1 MFPRSHTVGM
11 ELWIFC
17 ATCGHGAHEECLYAY
32 ASDISLEIASLSGIE
47 EPLEV
52 DYFSSR
58 ALGASAR
65 TANTSSAT
73 PTATAPSSP
82 MWLFPVRISHPE
94 PPYARE

>member
-1 MFPRSHTVGM
+1 M

-65 TANTSSAT
+65 TTANTSLAT